1 MNQLFPVVRSKKN
14 DGKRGHGKKAEKR
27 PSELKDPEKPTG
39 ELELV
44 GERSNCSKTQRHF
57 YFARQNQGAKRAKM
71 SAQGGENIEEVEVDT
86 GAGSGRSG
94 GGGGGGG
101 GGGSTNGGIGM
112 ATGGWVGGTYFG
124 KNKIVTNIT
133 RQWYVP
139 IYNGHKYTKQT
150 ETDNTNFW
158 NGIRT
163 PWGYINMN
171 SYSCHFSPND
181 WQRLLNN
188 YKRWKPKKMRLQLYN
203 LQIKQVVQLDTSVQY
218 YKCPAIQV
226 SSVYNVSQRY
236 KCPAIQVSSDT
247 SVQLIQVIYNLPN
260 YCLIYN
266 LARSILTSV
275 SFIKVQYFA
284 NIGNIPIPLA
294 SLYEVPTIQVS
305 TGFEFDFDCG
315 WVHNDRAFCPPQCD
329 FNPLIK
335 TRRSRI
341 IMGSSGN
348 TSEPYYDY
356 KKPSN
361 WMPGPGTRLNGHQS
375 GSNLKTSSGPFNTS
389 WAPPGVTQ
397 GSDTTYLNS
406 PAMNQSQWASKSMP
420 TAPANAACSQVDPN
434 SLAFNEPT
442 QLGQQGDTNIR
453 YNNIS
458 NDLTRWGTVW
468 SQSQQVYTSQPTQTR
483 LDTVWQYP
491 MQAWN
496 GQEVTRYA
504 PIWDKQ
510 PNTDYHTTL
519 SSSDGTLPMKHP
531 PGNIFIKVA
540 KIPIP
545 TETNTDSYLNIYC
558 TGQISIEIEWDAEE
572 YETKNWRPE
581 LRITSS
587 NIGRGVYNINAAG
600 EYNTTGS
607 QLSNMPTRF
616 GMNRIN

>member
-203 LQIKQVVQLDTSVQY
+203 LQIKQVVQLGTDTLYNNDLTAGVHIMYDGSHQY
-218 YKCPAIQV
+218 PYSQSGWDSELIPELPGMIYK
-226 SSVYNVSQRY
+226 
-236 KCPAIQVSSDT
+236 
-247 SVQLIQVIYNLPN
+247 LPN
-260 YCLIYN
+260 YC
-266 LARSILTSV
+266 
-275 SFIKVQYFA
+275 YFQELGD
-284 NIGNIPIPLA
+284 IGDTGSDLRESWLGTACPLFFLE
-294 SLYEVPTIQVS
+294 SSSHEVLRTGEE